1 MLVLFLTEGDAA
13 SLVHEAAL
21 HLVFPFAIDH
31 CQTLRV
37 SDVVAC
43 VGNFIIHLEKAL
55 ASLVDNIAGVKLLS
69 LGHAIR
75 ELASPP
81 AGGQFD
87 NHLS

>member
-1 MLVLFLTEGDAA
+1 MLLLFLTEGDAA
-13 SLVHEAAL
+13 SLVHKSAL
-21 HLVFPFAIDH
+21 LLVFSLTIDH
-31 CQTLRV
+31 GQTFRV
-37 SDVVAC
+37 SDIVAC
-43 VGNFIIHLEKAL
+43 VGDFIIHFEEPL

>member
-1 MLVLFLTEGDAA
+1 MLLLFLTEGDAA
-13 SLVHEAAL
+13 SLVHKAAL
-21 HLVFPFAIDH
+21 LLVFSFAIDH
-31 CQTLRV
+31 CQTFRV
-37 SDVVAC
+37 SDVITR
-43 VGNFIIHLEKAL
+43 VGDFIIHLEKAL